1 MKMKSLY
8 PEIKPFNTFF
18 LDTGVI
24 HSVYVEQCGNADG
37 IPVVFLHGGPCS
49 GCKPDHRR
57 FFDPANYHIILFDQ
71 RGCGRSLPYGEVE
84 HNTTQDLLDDMEQ
97 IREQL
102 QIDQWLIFGGS
113 WGGALALLYAQ
124 QHLRRVSAMII
135 RAAFLARKQ
144 DLDWFVHE
152 GAGRI
157 YPEQWERL
165 LDSVPGDRGYNLIE
179 AICKVL
185 EGEDEVARRR
195 VAKEWFNWGSQVSLG
210 QEFTSSPDE
219 EHVTAAM
226 VKHVRMEMHYARNH
240 YFVKENQ
247 ILEACDRLH
256 QIPTVII
263 HGRNDLVCPMEAGF
277 RLHQALPDA
286 EYEVLPNAGHVARGT
301 EMINALVSATDKMA
315 NLLKP

>member
-1 MKMKSLY
+1 MKSLY

-18 LDTGVI
+18 LDTGFI

-124 QHLRRVSAMII
+124 QYLRRVSAMII

-165 LDSVPGDRGYNLIE
+165 LDSVPGDGGYNLIE

-195 VAKEWFNWGSQVSLG
+195 VAKEWLSWGSQVSLG
-210 QEFTSSPDE
+210 QVFTSDPEE

-226 VKHVRMEMHYARNH
+226 VKHVCMEMPYARNH
-240 YFVKENQ
+240 YLVK
-247 ILEACDRLH
+247 
-256 QIPTVII
+256 
-263 HGRNDLVCPMEAGF
+263 
-277 RLHQALPDA
+277 
-286 EYEVLPNAGHVARGT
+286 
-301 EMINALVSATDKMA
+301 
-315 NLLKP
+315 